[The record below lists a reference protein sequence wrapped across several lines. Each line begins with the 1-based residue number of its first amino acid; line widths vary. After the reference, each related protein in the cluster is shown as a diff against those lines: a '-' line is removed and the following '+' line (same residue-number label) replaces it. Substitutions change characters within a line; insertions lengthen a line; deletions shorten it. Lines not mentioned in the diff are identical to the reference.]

1 MRNVREHWACAENC
15 RYPHVLL
22 TKKVF
27 FQYVLRDRAW
37 IRHFKKRKNMT
48 LDFDLKERAHG
59 QHSELKLLAALRSTL
74 GIPDPSCKGF
84 VETLPFAGDDCTAGT
99 ETELQVAVAGSKR
112 SVDLPLVI
120 EQSNY
125 FANIVRRV
133 AAGDTSRRAI
143 TELERYLDGNSEG
156 VWENS
161 WVRFPISRLSTF
173 AAAIL
178 ESDLLSDKKLPGH
191 GLRSDADRFFVREQG
206 GELLRLP
213 VSYLLKIA
221 LAEVLG
227 SQERLPGL
235 IDSAG
240 RMVMECFLNDN
251 TSPETIS
258 FHVVNV
264 TGHNG
269 RGRAVA
275 KEASKRFL
283 LTQLLVAYANESFGL
298 LTSGQKVLVYFS
310 PHPPIRQKQLNDC
323 ISDSFYRELFMSP
336 CLSGWDNGQKKH
348 AYMCLCHQVLSR
360 SQLNAVAKLRDAGII
375 TRNLVVLPNVSNIS
389 LANNS
394 THVSLGSRK
403 LTRRLA
409 DTRSRFTAVQEK
421 YAGDLV
427 IKIVEH
433 FLPLFVGLYSAAPYR
448 LDFTDF
454 HPERALGLLP
464 HELDYTHLRMIWR
477 RWKKKAHLRILGHR
491 LTPFGLKSLDAAT
504 RMLFR
509 VKGDIIADFR
519 LIDYPV
525 AFMSSDR
532 SPACDGTL
540 GNDVRLKKDLSEL
553 GVFDSSMALYLPYRL
568 REFSKMGFSGF
579 EGRYYSLFPS
589 FEQDMTHAVNLQIL
603 VTALAYKYVLEGTV
617 SHSHIPDD
625 PFIESE
631 RRQVFFG
638 SAIGIPT
645 FYVRS
650 DTKSMFMRKLL
661 ARAHHIRSSRRYPG
675 YQRVYN
681 GELRMALAKTLA
693 EDGADLISL
702 MGLHDTV
709 RDLFERLNASDT
721 LSATAKITKQVLAD
735 LGVSSPLDARAKEF
749 NSAAERYYR
758 DALKRRFLRE
768 SLDLV
773 EEDLEV
779 LDKAGAFLEPAF
791 SRALRYTLQGRQALD
806 LFRSLRAGVEQERVC
821 VRDLRGLI
829 NLLLI
834 SIAYD
839 SAQER
844 NNREEHDVDG
854 RNATPVHR
862 SRDGRDSHGIASVG

>member
-1 MRNVREHWACAENC
+1 
-15 RYPHVLL
+15 
-22 TKKVF
+22 
-27 FQYVLRDRAW
+27 
-37 IRHFKKRKNMT
+37 MT
-48 LDFDLKERAHG
+48 PGLDLKERAHG
-59 QHSELKLLAALRSTL
+59 RHSDLKLPEAFRSTL

-84 VETLPFAGDDCTAGT
+84 VEALPFAGDDCTAGS
-99 ETELQVAVAGSKR
+99 ETELQVAVAGSKG

-120 EQSNY
+120 ERSNY
-125 FANIVRRV
+125 FANIVKRV

-161 WVRFPISRLSTF
+161 WVRFPVSRLSTF
-173 AAAIL
+173 AAATL
-178 ESDLLSDKKLPGH
+178 ESDLLSDKRKPGH
-191 GLRSDADRFFVREQG
+191 GLRSDADRFFVREQS

-213 VSYLLKIA
+213 VSYLLKIS

-227 SQERLPGL
+227 SQKMLPGL

-240 RMVMECFLNDN
+240 RMVMGCLLNDN

-264 TGHNG
+264 TGDNG

-275 KEASKRFL
+275 KEAAKRFL
-283 LTQLLVAYANESFGL
+283 LTQLLVMYANESFGL
-298 LTSGQKVLVYFS
+298 LASGQKVVVYFS

-394 THVSLGSRK
+394 THVSIGSRK
-403 LTRRLA
+403 LTRHLA
-409 DTRSRFTAVQEK
+409 DTRSRFTSVQEK

-448 LDFTDF
+448 LDFIDF
-454 HPERALGLLP
+454 HPERALGFLP

-477 RWKKKAHLRILGHR
+477 RWKNKADLRILGHP
-491 LTPFGLKSLDAAT
+491 LTPFGLKSLDTAI

-509 VKGDIIADFR
+509 VKGDFIADFR

-525 AFMSSDR
+525 ALMSSDR

-540 GNDVRLKKDLSEL
+540 GNDVRLKKDLTEL
-553 GVFDSSMALYLPYRL
+553 GVFDASMALYLPYRL
-568 REFSKMGFSGF
+568 REFSQMGFSGF

-589 FEQDMTHAVNLQIL
+589 FEHDMSQAVSLQIL

-617 SHSHIPDD
+617 THSHIPDD

-650 DTKSMFMRKLL
+650 DTKNMFMKKLL
-661 ARAHHIRSSRRYPG
+661 ARARHIRSSRRYPG

-681 GELRMALAKTLA
+681 AELRMALAKTLA
-693 EDGADLISL
+693 EDGADLICL
-702 MGLHDTV
+702 MGLHDSI
-709 RDLFERLNASDT
+709 RDLFERLKAPDT
-721 LSATAKITKQVLAD
+721 FSATAKITKQVLAD
-735 LGVSSPLDARAKEF
+735 LGVSSPLNVSAREF

-758 DALKRRFLRE
+758 DSLKRRFFQE
-768 SLDLV
+768 ALDLV
-773 EEDLEV
+773 AEDLGV
-779 LDKAGAFLEPAF
+779 FDRTDACLDAAF
-791 SRALRYTLQGRQALD
+791 SRALRYTLQGRQALG
-806 LFRSLRAGVEQERVC
+806 LLKSLRAGVEQERVSLG
-821 VRDLRGLI
+821 DLRTLI
-829 NLLLI
+829 NLLLT
-834 SIAYD
+834 SIAHD
-839 SAQER
+839 STQAKGFSEV
-844 NNREEHDVDG
+844 HDSDD

-862 SRDGRDSHGIASVG
+862 SLDGRDPHGIASVG